1 MGVRYFLIYH
11 EGIRAMAK
19 ISIDWTIN
27 KQITDF
33 KPRLA
38 EFHRYLETLGLKKNT
53 VKLYTGLINI
63 YLVELNSD
71 MPSSK
76 DAEQFYKSL
85 YDKKLSRS
93 AINNFVAAILKY
105 HAMIN
110 NPVKLKFIR
119 LNNAL
124 PYYFDQSDILN
135 IFNICNNIKHY
146 AMLKVLFFGC
156 LRSGELCNL
165 DLEDYDPD
173 RSTLRLRETKNGS
186 DAIIYVNDETV
197 ASLTRYLKIRPQLDT
212 NALFITDYC
221 NRWIPKEV
229 LRMFLNYKEK
239 AKITKKGGVHC
250 FSRHSP
256 ATLMITKGCDLRSVQ
271 AILRHRDIHTTL
283 RYTHLCDAVTREKQ
297 TQYLTL

>member
-1 MGVRYFLIYH
+1 MP
-11 EGIRAMAK
+11 K
-19 ISIDWTIN
+19 ISVDWTRK
-27 KQITDF
+27 KQPHDL
-33 KPRLA
+33 KPRLS

-53 VKLYTGLINI
+53 ITLYSRLINI
-63 YLVELNSD
+63 YLLELNND

-110 NPVKLKFIR
+110 KPVKLKFIK

-124 PYYFDQSDILN
+124 PYYFDQSDILK
-135 IFNICNNIKHY
+135 IFNKCNNIKHY

-165 DLEDYDPD
+165 DMEDYDPD

-186 DAIIYVNDETV
+186 DAIIYLNDETITTL
-197 ASLTRYLKIRPQLDT
+197 SQYLQIRPELKT

-221 NRWIPKEV
+221 HRWTPTRV
-229 LRMFLNYKEK
+229 LQMFLSYKEK
-239 AKITKKGGVHC
+239 AGIKKKGGVHC

-256 ATLMITKGCDLRSVQ
+256 ATIMITKGCDLRSVQ

-283 RYTHLCDAVTREKQ
+283 RYTHLCDAVTREKHSH
-297 TQYLTL
+297 YLTL

>member
-1 MGVRYFLIYH
+1 
-11 EGIRAMAK
+11 MAK
-19 ISIDWTIN
+19 ISVDWTRT
-27 KQITDF
+27 KQQHDLT
-33 KPRLA
+33 PRLS
-38 EFHRYLETLGLKKNT
+38 EFRRYLETLGLKKNT
-53 VKLYTGLINI
+53 ITLYTRLINI
-63 YLVELNSD
+63 YLLELNND

-110 NPVKLKFIR
+110 KPVKLKFIK

-135 IFNICNNIKHY
+135 IFNKCNNIKHY

-165 DLEDYDPD
+165 DLDDYDPD

-186 DAIIYVNDETV
+186 DAIIYINDET
-197 ASLTRYLKIRPQLDT
+197 AATLSQYLQIRPQLKT

-229 LRMFLNYKEK
+229 LRMFLSYKEK
-239 AKITKKGGVHC
+239 AGIKKKGGVHC

-283 RYTHLCDAVTREKQ
+283 RYTHLCDAAKREKHN
-297 TQYLTL
+297 QYLVL